1 MRKAAGKLL
10 SRLPVEMSVL
20 LVRDLLK
27 VHPPF
32 MADPNCAAF
41 RRKFGLLNS
50 AQFHQGYEQGFN

>member
-1 MRKAAGKLL
+1 
-10 SRLPVEMSVL
+10 VEMSVL

-41 RRKFGLLNS
+41 LQKNSDLL
-50 AQFHQGYEQGFN
+50 Q